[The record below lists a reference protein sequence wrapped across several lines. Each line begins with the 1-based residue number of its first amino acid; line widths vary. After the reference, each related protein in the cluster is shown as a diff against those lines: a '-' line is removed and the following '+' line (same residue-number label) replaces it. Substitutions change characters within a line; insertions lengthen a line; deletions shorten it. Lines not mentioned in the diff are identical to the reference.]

1 MAIERTIASLP
12 DVKYGKPGLRILE
25 DIRKNKYIYLMLV
38 PVLAYYLIFHY
49 GPMYGAIIA
58 FKDYSPAEGILGSQW
73 VGLKNFSDFLTGFYF
88 WRVFK
93 NTLLISLYQL
103 IFGFPAPII
112 LALLL
117 NEVRI
122 TLFKKVVQT
131 VSYMPHFISLV
142 VVCGIIKEF
151 TAREGVINYII
162 GLLGGNQTNLLL
174 KPEYFKSIYVISEI
188 WQNVGWNTI
197 IYIAALSAIDT
208 GLYEAS
214 KIDGAGRWKQV
225 LHITIPGIKP
235 VVVIMLILQ
244 MGYIMG
250 VGTEKILL
258 LYSPLTFDTADVI
271 STYVYR
277 RGILEFSYSFSS
289 AVGLFNS
296 MINFILVISANW
308 ISRKVNETSLW

>member
-1 MAIERTIASLP
+1 
-12 DVKYGKPGLRILE
+12 
-25 DIRKNKYIYLMLV
+25 
-38 PVLAYYLIFHY
+38 
-49 GPMYGAIIA
+49 
-58 FKDYSPAEGILGSQW
+58 
-73 VGLKNFSDFLTGFYF
+73 
-88 WRVFK
+88 
-93 NTLLISLYQL
+93 
-103 IFGFPAPII
+103 
-112 LALLL
+112 
-117 NEVRI
+117 
-122 TLFKKVVQT
+122 
-131 VSYMPHFISLV
+131 MPHFISLV